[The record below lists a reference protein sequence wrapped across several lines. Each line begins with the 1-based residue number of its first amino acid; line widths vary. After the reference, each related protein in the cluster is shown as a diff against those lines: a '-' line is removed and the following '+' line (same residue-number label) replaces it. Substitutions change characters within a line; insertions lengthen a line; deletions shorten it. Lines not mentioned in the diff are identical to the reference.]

1 MDGTLLAALERY
13 VDERYGDASWTA
25 LLDEA
30 GMGPKEYRSG
40 EEIPDTDLT
49 AIVRAVPAITPV
61 PLSSLAEDFG
71 RYLAPE
77 LWSRYRHLARPEW
90 RTLDLLMNVE
100 VIYGAFGATLFGSA
114 LPVLRATR
122 TADAEVTLEYASPR
136 RLCALAKGITRGIAE
151 TLGEKIEVAERAC
164 MLAGASACAIV
175 VRGGEGKRP

>member
-30 GMGPKEYRSG
+30 GVGPREYRSG
-40 EEIPDTDLT
+40 EDVPDAEWT

-71 RYLAPE
+71 RYVAPE
-77 LWSRYRHLARPEW
+77 LWTRYGHLARPEW
-90 RTLDLLMNVE
+90 RILDLLENVAS
-100 VIYGAFGATLFGSA
+100 VYGAFGASLFGSA
-114 LPVLRATR
+114 LPVLSAAR
-122 TADAEVTLEYASPR
+122 TAHGEVTLRYASPR

-151 TLGEKIEVAERAC
+151 SLGEKIEIAERAC
-164 MLAGASACAIV
+164 MLAGAPACEIV
-175 VRGGEGKRP
+175 VSLGERKSP